1 MKVKELI
8 ERLQELEKEVGNVD
22 VEIIIED
29 IDGTSTTGFQE
40 INEVEIGR
48 DADDDKSI
56 YIAYLYKND
65 KNCISEEE

>member
-29 IDGTSTTGFQE
+29 IDGTETTGFQE

-48 DADDDKSI
+48 DEDDDKSI

-65 KNCISEEE
+65 KNCILEEE